1 MTIGHLPLWAVLT
14 ALFVIGTVL
23 GSFLNVCIYRI
34 PKRERLWDQLRGLTY
49 PPSSCPSC
57 GNLIFRRDNVPIFGW
72 LMLLGRCRFCRGRI
86 SPRYPLIELMNGL
99 LFAVIYWYEIPADA
113 GASLTDSP
121 FFTPERVAL
130 LGFSHGSSVS
140 LLHLIY
146 AYHMVLI
153 EALVVASFIDF
164 DLRIIPDGV
173 TLPAMAAGLLGGAA
187 IGNAYLVPIWV
198 QDPTLLKVLKT
209 ALPESIQGF
218 VNGDVHVP
226 DWTSQYPHWH
236 GLAVSLA
243 GLLMGGGMIWT
254 VRIIGAGVLRKEAM
268 GFGDVV
274 LMAMIGSFL
283 GWQPIVVVFFLA
295 PVCAIAV
302 VVAGWL
308 FRRDKEIPYGPYLS
322 LAAVIV
328 IVDWKQIWPFA
339 ERIFDLGPLIPV
351 MGLFMAV
358 SLFLCLHVLQL
369 VKRMLGI
376 PLYPDQEWTEEW
388 TTADQLLHYAGEH
401 VDHQQGQWRIEEWPG
416 TTVGRGLAQEQRWR
430 RENQNRF

>member
-1 MTIGHLPLWAVLT
+1 VTIGYIPLWAILPW
-14 ALFVIGTVL
+14 LFIVGAVL

-34 PKRERLWDQLRGLTY
+34 PKHGRFRDQLRGLIN

-57 GNLIFRRDNVPIFGW
+57 GNRISRRDNIPIFGW
-72 LMLLGRCRFCRGRI
+72 LILLGRCRSCRCRI
-86 SPRYPLIELMNGL
+86 SPRYPLIELLNGL
-99 LFAVIYWYEIPADA
+99 LFVMVYWYEIPISF
-113 GASLTDSP
+113 GYTLGESP
-121 FFTPERVAL
+121 FFSYDRVASM
-130 LGFSHGSSVS
+130 GITPTSFVI
-140 LLHLIY
+140 LLHLMY

-153 EALVVASFIDF
+153 EALLVASFIDF
-164 DLRIIPDGV
+164 DLKIIPDGA
-173 TLPAMAAGLLGGAA
+173 TLPAMAVGLLGGAA

-198 QDPTLLKVLKT
+198 QDPYLVTTLKSVLP
-209 ALPESIQGF
+209 ASIQGF
-218 VNGDVHVP
+218 VNGEIHVP
-226 DWTSQYPHWH
+226 AWISHYPHLH

-243 GLLMGGGMIWT
+243 GLLVGGGMVWV

-283 GWQPIVVVFFLA
+283 GWQPTVVVFFLA
-295 PVCAIAV
+295 PVCAIV
-302 VVAGWL
+302 VVAAGWL

-328 IVDWKQIWPFA
+328 ILDWKQVWPVA
-339 ERIFDLGPLIPV
+339 ERIFHLGPLIPV

-358 SLFLCLHVLQL
+358 SLFLCLHAMQL

-376 PLYPDQEWTEEW
+376 PLHPAPEWTEEW
-388 TTADQLLHYAGEH
+388 TSADQLTHFAGEH
-401 VDHQQGQWRIEEWPG
+401 VDPQQGRWRTEEWPG

-430 RENQNRF
+430 RDD